1 MSLIDSTH
9 NSYIQTSKEYWQ
21 DELKNSRFL
30 LFKINEAIN
39 TISSNSHQS
48 YTLDTGQS
56 RQTVTRVDLPSLI
69 QQRKELMEQIRKLE
83 IYLGEGRPAVKQVRP
98 DW

>member
-1 MSLIDSTH
+1 MPLLDNTH
-9 NSYIQTSKEYWQ
+9 SSYSQTSKEYWQ

-30 LFKINEAIN
+30 LFQIDQAIS

-69 QQRKELMEQIRKLE
+69 QQRDNLIQRIRELELYLKEGEPGTIQI
-83 IYLGEGRPAVKQVRP
+83 RP